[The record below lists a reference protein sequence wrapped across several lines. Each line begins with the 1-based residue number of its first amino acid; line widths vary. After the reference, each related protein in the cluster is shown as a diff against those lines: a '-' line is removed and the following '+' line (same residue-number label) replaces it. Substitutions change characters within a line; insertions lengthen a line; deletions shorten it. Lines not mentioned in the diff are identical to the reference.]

1 MSWGIRGWEGSLNR
15 WVGVDL
21 FNVASVTVTRPG
33 TIAESRLPWGHG
45 NRVAVPDWVPG
56 QRLHASHLP
65 AVMDE
70 HEGMAEGGKVVRFSS
85 SVVGCDCGAL
95 GEVSAPRR
103 FVFPSVLDGSLRGWA
118 GCAGLVLSVVR
129 AYGGGVEKGLAAEL
143 TGVDPGHI
151 DQALAWLE
159 DEGYVQRRVVSVPWY
174 YSSRNAV
181 MWLEKPHPAL
191 IGKPFPRFVR
201 RRTTADRL
209 PPQFWWM
216 FWSGLDPML
225 IRLPD
230 HAWYVAS
237 RMITPDDQ
245 RRNLPAETWA
255 LKHLPPTVLGKLVSG
270 PGFADTEVKDRIE
283 WVLNGT
289 GGV

>member
-1 MSWGIRGWEGSLNR
+1 
-15 WVGVDL
+15 
-21 FNVASVTVTRPG
+21 
-33 TIAESRLPWGHG
+33 
-45 NRVAVPDWVPG
+45 
-56 QRLHASHLP
+56 
-65 AVMDE
+65 MDD
-70 HEGMAEGGKVVRFSS
+70 HERMIEGGKVVRLSS

-95 GEVSAPRR
+95 GEVSAPRG
-103 FVFPSVLDGSLRGWA
+103 FVFPSVLDGWLRGWA
-118 GCAGLVLSVVR
+118 ACAGLVLSVVR

-143 TGVDPGHI
+143 TGVGPGHV

-181 MWLEKPHPAL
+181 MWLEKPHPGL
-191 IGKPFPRFVR
+191 IGKPFPRFVGHGV
-201 RRTTADRL
+201 TADRL

-255 LKHLPPTVLGKLVSG
+255 LKHLPRTVLGKLVSD
-270 PGFADTEVKDRIE
+270 PGFADTEVKDRVE